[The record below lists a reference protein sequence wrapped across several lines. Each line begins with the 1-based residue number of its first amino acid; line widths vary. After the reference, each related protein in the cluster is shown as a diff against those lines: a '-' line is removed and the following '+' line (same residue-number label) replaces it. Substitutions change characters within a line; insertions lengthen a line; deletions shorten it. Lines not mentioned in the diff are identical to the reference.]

1 MYAPV
6 ARGKASGDVVTM
18 TKIKADKST
27 TLIDFSRLAR
37 GLTVFGVVV
46 ALTGV
51 AAPFHDALNGVVVIK
66 AVAEE
71 APAKRQKT
79 RRVPSLS
86 ERVYKK
92 LGEGQE
98 LIDAKDYEG
107 AQALIVEALDRSKR
121 YNENEIANLHN
132 MLGYIYYLKE
142 DYDGALREYKI
153 VAAQGE
159 KIPEGL
165 ETTTLYTVAQLSY
178 VQEDYEEALRY
189 MEIWISKAQNPS
201 SDPRFF
207 MATVYYQ
214 MKDYDKAIEQ
224 MELGMQI
231 AEERGTTVKE
241 QQWSL
246 LTFLYF
252 EKEDWPNVI
261 ETLKV
266 MVEKFPKREHW
277 VRLAGVYGQE
287 GYEKEQMY
295 ALESAYSLGFFERKT
310 DYTNLAGLLMQEEVP
325 YRAAKVLVAGL
336 KAENVERDAKNLQA
350 LGQAWQLSQE
360 VDNAIDVYEEAAELS
375 EDGKIYERLSYL
387 YLEDDQFAR
396 CVESASGALDKGG
409 LRKVQSVHVVKGM
422 CQYNMQRLTAARDSF
437 VQCRRVARSEDDK
450 ASQRTCGQWITFIDR
465 EKARLEALAAAG

>member
-1 MYAPV
+1 MTDTTNIKQNRLVMAF
-6 ARGKASGDVVTM
+6 ARATSLAVLALAVLGLASPFSDIAGKL
-18 TKIKADKST
+18 ST
-27 TLIDFSRLAR
+27 AQ
-37 GLTVFGVVV
+37 
-46 ALTGV
+46 
-51 AAPFHDALNGVVVIK
+51 
-66 AVAEE
+66 AVAQE
-71 APAKRQKT
+71 APPKKKKT

-86 ERVYKK
+86 EAVYKK
-92 LGEGQE
+92 LGKGQE
-98 LIDAKDYEG
+98 LIDAKDLDG
-107 AQALIVEALDRSKR
+107 ALLEIQEALQRSRR

-132 MLGYIYYLKE
+132 MMGYIYYLKE

-153 VAAQGE
+153 VVSQGE

-178 VQEDYEEALRY
+178 VQENYRDALKY

-201 SDPRFF
+201 ADPRFF

-295 ALESAYSLGFFERKT
+295 SLEAAYTAGFLEKKT
-310 DYTNLAGLLMQEEVP
+310 DFTNLAGLLMQEEVP
-325 YRAAKVLVAGL
+325 YRAAKVLVAGF
-336 KAENVERDAKNLQA
+336 KAEAIERESSTLQS

-360 VDNAIDVYEEAAELS
+360 VDNAIEVFEEAAKLAD
-375 EDGKIYERLSYL
+375 DGKIYERLSYL
-387 YLEDDQFAR
+387 YLEDDQYER
-396 CVESASGALDKGG
+396 CVDSATGALDKGG
-409 LRKVQSVHVVKGM
+409 LRKVQSVHIVKGM
-422 CQYNMQRLTAARDSF
+422 CHYNLDKLSAARDAF
-437 VQCRRVARSEDDK
+437 VQCRRVARRADDK
-450 ASQRTCGQWITFIDR
+450 ANQRTCGQWITFIDR
-465 EKARLEALAAAG
+465 ETSRLKQLAAAG

>member
-1 MYAPV
+1 MTDTTNIKQKRPLKAF
-6 ARGKASGDVVTM
+6 ARATS
-18 TKIKADKST
+18 
-27 TLIDFSRLAR
+27 
-37 GLTVFGVVV
+37 LTVL
-46 ALTGV
+46 ALAVLGL
-51 AAPFHDALNGVVVIK
+51 ASPFSDIAGKLSAGQ
-66 AVAEE
+66 AVAQE
-71 APAKRQKT
+71 APPKKQKT

-86 ERVYKK
+86 EAVYKK
-92 LGEGQE
+92 LGKGQE
-98 LIDAKDYEG
+98 LIDAKDLDG
-107 AQALIVEALDRSKR
+107 ALLEMQEALQRSRR

-132 MLGYIYYLKE
+132 MMGYIYYLKE
-142 DYDGALREYKI
+142 DYNSALREYKI
-153 VAAQGE
+153 VVSQGE

-178 VQEDYEEALRY
+178 VQENYRDALKY

-201 SDPRFF
+201 ADPRFF

-287 GYEKEQMY
+287 GYEKEQ
-295 ALESAYSLGFFERKT
+295 LYSLEAAYTAGFLEKKADF
-310 DYTNLAGLLMQEEVP
+310 TNLAGLLMQEEVP
-325 YRAAKVLVAGL
+325 YRAAKVLVAGF
-336 KAENVERDAKNLQA
+336 KAEAIKRESSTLQS

-360 VDNAIDVYEEAAELS
+360 VDNAIDVFEEAAKLAD
-375 EDGKIYERLSYL
+375 DGKIYERLSYL
-387 YLEDDQFAR
+387 YLEDDQYER
-396 CVESASGALDKGG
+396 CVDSANGALDKGG
-409 LRKVQSVHVVKGM
+409 LRKAQSVHIVKGM
-422 CQYNMQRLTAARDSF
+422 CHYNLDKLSDARDAF
-437 VQCRRVARSEDDK
+437 VQCRRVARRADDK
-450 ASQRTCGQWITFIDR
+450 PNQRTCGQWITFIDR
-465 EKARLEALAAAG
+465 ETARLKQLAAAG

>member
-1 MYAPV
+1 MT
-6 ARGKASGDVVTM
+6 DI
-18 TKIKADKST
+18 TKIKQQSPEMAIAQWGKLRATS
-27 TLIDFSRLAR
+27 LALMALALVGLASPFSDIAR
-37 GLTVFGVVV
+37 QLSISQ
-46 ALTGV
+46 AM
-51 AAPFHDALNGVVVIK
+51 
-66 AVAEE
+66 AEE
-71 APAKRQKT
+71 GPAKKQKT

-86 ERVYKK
+86 EAVYKK
-92 LGEGQE
+92 LGKGQE
-98 LIDAKDYEG
+98 LIDAKDLDG
-107 AQALIVEALDRSKR
+107 AMLEMQEALQRSRR

-142 DYDGALREYKI
+142 DYNGALREYKI
-153 VAAQGE
+153 VVSQGE

-178 VQEDYEEALRY
+178 VQENYSDALKY

-201 SDPRFF
+201 ADPRFF

-214 MKDYDKAIEQ
+214 MKDYDKAVDQ
-224 MELGMQI
+224 MELGIQI

-287 GYEKEQMY
+287 GFEKEQMY
-295 ALESAYSLGFFERKT
+295 SLEAAYTAGFLEKKT
-310 DYTNLAGLLMQEEVP
+310 DFTNLAGLLMQEEVP
-325 YRAAKVLVAGL
+325 YRAAKVLVAGFR
-336 KAENVERDAKNLQA
+336 AEAIERESTTLQS

-360 VDNAIDVYEEAAELS
+360 VDNAIEAFEEAAKLAD
-375 EDGKIYERLSYL
+375 DGKIYERLSYL
-387 YLEDDQFAR
+387 YLEDDQYDR
-396 CVESASGALDKGG
+396 CVDSATGALDKGG
-409 LRKVQSVHVVKGM
+409 LRKVQSVHIVKGM
-422 CQYNMQRLTAARDSF
+422 CQYNLDKLTAARDSF
-437 VQCRRVARSEDDK
+437 VQCRRVARRADDK
-450 ASQRTCGQWITFIDR
+450 ANQRVCGQWITFIDR
-465 EKARLEALAAAG
+465 ETARLRQLAAAS

>member
-1 MYAPV
+1 MTDTTNIKQKRPLKAF
-6 ARGKASGDVVTM
+6 ARATS
-18 TKIKADKST
+18 
-27 TLIDFSRLAR
+27 
-37 GLTVFGVVV
+37 LTVL
-46 ALTGV
+46 ALAVLGL
-51 AAPFHDALNGVVVIK
+51 ASPFSDIAGKLSAGQ
-66 AVAEE
+66 AVAQE
-71 APAKRQKT
+71 APPKKQKT

-86 ERVYKK
+86 EAVYKK
-92 LGEGQE
+92 LGKGQE
-98 LIDAKDYEG
+98 LIDAKDLDG
-107 AQALIVEALDRSKR
+107 ALLEMQEALQRSRR

-132 MLGYIYYLKE
+132 MMGYIYYLKE
-142 DYDGALREYKI
+142 DYNSALREYKI
-153 VAAQGE
+153 VVSQGE

-178 VQEDYEEALRY
+178 VQENYRDALKY

-201 SDPRFF
+201 ADPRFF

-287 GYEKEQMY
+287 GYEKEQ
-295 ALESAYSLGFFERKT
+295 LYSLEAAYTAGFLEKKT
-310 DYTNLAGLLMQEEVP
+310 DFTNLAGLLMQEEVP
-325 YRAAKVLVAGL
+325 YRAAKVLVAGF
-336 KAENVERDAKNLQA
+336 KAEAIKRESSTLQS

-360 VDNAIDVYEEAAELS
+360 VDNAIDVFEEAAKLAD
-375 EDGKIYERLSYL
+375 DGKIYERLSYL
-387 YLEDDQFAR
+387 YLEDDQYER
-396 CVESASGALDKGG
+396 CVDSANGALDKGG
-409 LRKVQSVHVVKGM
+409 LRKAQSVHIVKGM
-422 CQYNMQRLTAARDSF
+422 CHYNLDKLSDARDAF
-437 VQCRRVARSEDDK
+437 VQCRRVARRADDK
-450 ASQRTCGQWITFIDR
+450 PNQRTCGQWITFIDR
-465 EKARLEALAAAG
+465 ETARLKQLAAAG

>member
-1 MYAPV
+1 MIDTTNIKQKQLVTAF
-6 ARGKASGDVVTM
+6 ARATSLAVLALAALGLASPFSDIAGKLSTM
-18 TKIKADKST
+18 Q
-27 TLIDFSRLAR
+27 
-37 GLTVFGVVV
+37 
-46 ALTGV
+46 
-51 AAPFHDALNGVVVIK
+51 
-66 AVAEE
+66 AVAQE
-71 APAKRQKT
+71 APPKKQKT

-86 ERVYKK
+86 EAVYKK
-92 LGEGQE
+92 LGKGQE
-98 LIDAKDYEG
+98 LIDAKDLDG
-107 AQALIVEALDRSKR
+107 ALLEIQEALQRSRR

-132 MLGYIYYLKE
+132 MMGYIYYLKE
-142 DYDGALREYKI
+142 DYNNALREYKI
-153 VAAQGE
+153 VVSQGE

-178 VQEDYEEALRY
+178 VQENYRDALKY

-201 SDPRFF
+201 ADPRFF

-214 MKDYDKAIEQ
+214 MNDYDKAIEQ

-287 GYEKEQMY
+287 GYEKEQ
-295 ALESAYSLGFFERKT
+295 LYSLEAAYTAGFLEKKT
-310 DYTNLAGLLMQEEVP
+310 DFTNLAGLLMQEEVP
-325 YRAAKVLVAGL
+325 YRAAKVLVAGF
-336 KAENVERDAKNLQA
+336 KAEAIERESSTLQS

-360 VDNAIDVYEEAAELS
+360 VDSAIDAFEEAAKLAD
-375 EDGKIYERLSYL
+375 DGKIYERLSYL
-387 YLEDDQFAR
+387 YLEDDQYER
-396 CVESASGALDKGG
+396 CVDSANGALDKGG
-409 LRKVQSVHVVKGM
+409 LRKAQSVHIVKGM
-422 CQYNMQRLTAARDSF
+422 CHYNLDKLSDARDAF
-437 VQCRRVARSEDDK
+437 VQCRRVARRADDK
-450 ASQRTCGQWITFIDR
+450 PNQRTCGQWITFIDR
-465 EKARLEALAAAG
+465 ETARLKQLAAAG

>member
-1 MYAPV
+1 
-6 ARGKASGDVVTM
+6 M
-18 TKIKADKST
+18 TKIEAGKNQSWVGVQSKGLQA
-27 TLIDFSRLAR
+27 LAIFSVIVALSGALSPFQGGAS
-37 GLTVFGVVV
+37 GLTVN
-46 ALTGV
+46 AV
-51 AAPFHDALNGVVVIK
+51 AAEDK
-66 AVAEE
+66 

-79 RRVPSLS
+79 RRVPALS
-86 ERVYKK
+86 ERVFKK

-98 LIDAKDYEG
+98 LIDAKDYAG
-107 AQALIVEALDRSKR
+107 ALAVMLEALDRSKR
-121 YNENEIANLHN
+121 YNENEVANLHN
-132 MLGYIYYLKE
+132 MLGYIYYLQE
-142 DYDGALREYKI
+142 DYNSALREYKI

-178 VQEDYEEALRY
+178 VQEDYDEALRY

-201 SDPRFF
+201 ADPRFF
-207 MATVYYQ
+207 LATVYYQ
-214 MKDYDKAIEQ
+214 KRDYDKAIEQ

-261 ETLKV
+261 ATLEV

-277 VRLAGVYGQE
+277 VRLAGVYGQQ
-287 GYEKEQMY
+287 GYEKKQMY
-295 ALESAYSLGFFERKT
+295 ALESAYTLGFFERKT

-325 YRAAKVLVAGL
+325 YRAAKVLVAGF
-336 KAENVERDAKNLQA
+336 KAEAVDREADNLQA

-360 VDNAIDVYEEAAELS
+360 VDNAIEIFEEAAKLS

-387 YLEDDQFAR
+387 YLEDDQFSR
-396 CVESASGALDKGG
+396 CVDSASGALDKGG
-409 LRKVQSVHVVKGM
+409 LRRVQSVHIVKGM
-422 CQYNMQRLTAARDSF
+422 CQFNMERLTAARDSF
-437 VQCRRVARSEDDK
+437 VECRRVARREDDK
-450 ASQRTCGQWITFIDR
+450 PSQRTCGQWITFIDR